1 MPADNSSLL
10 KFFGLLRG
18 PARPIKSFYLPATP
32 PRKFPP
38 RRLPRLH
45 NEVIIRLICEAG
57 MQTVFP
63 FLFGQTDG
71 YPNDV
76 ASFDEVIKNMS
87 TDRLF
92 VIKRPIKIDTSSDP
106 PLYFTLHTTPPS
118 TASTY
123 NFLIDLLGQLVS
135 HRQQLKVEFD
145 EIGAY
150 WVRLRNATPYRE
162 HAFYKDV
169 TVHVHHIFE
178 LVAIVY
184 AETDEDIDAQ
194 YQYGWMGEFVRKLL
208 EGDSEA
214 RVE

>member
-63 FLFGQTDG
+63 FLFGRTDG

-92 VIKRPIKIDTSSDP
+92 VIKRPIKIGTSSDP
-106 PLYFTLHTTPPS
+106 PLEQTLKLEYRFSQNLLQRIYFTLHTTPPS

-135 HRQQLKVEFD
+135 HRQELKV
-145 EIGAY
+145 
-150 WVRLRNATPYRE
+150 
-162 HAFYKDV
+162 
-169 TVHVHHIFE
+169 
-178 LVAIVY
+178 
-184 AETDEDIDAQ
+184 
-194 YQYGWMGEFVRKLL
+194 
-208 EGDSEA
+208 
-214 RVE
+214 